1 MGVLDQI
8 TQMKKQGIREEDII
22 NDLQQQGIPPQK
34 INDALNQSQIKNA
47 VSNENNTEEYQ
58 PSMDNPEIPPPSPM
72 EESQGYYQQTQDISS
87 EQNYAPQQGDQAY
100 QSQYPQ
106 EYQGGYQEDTTG
118 SYSDTV
124 IEVSEQVFSEKIKK
138 VQKQIDELNEFKTL
152 SETKIKNNEK
162 SLKRIESILDK
173 LQIAILGK
181 IGSYG
186 KNLEGIRKEMSMMQ
200 DSFGKIINPI
210 LDKKVHHT
218 YPTQNLPNLHKASKK
233 RKTSRKK

>member
-22 NDLQQQGIPPQK
+22 SELQQQGVSPQK
-34 INDALNQSQIKNA
+34 INDALNQSQIKSA

-58 PSMDNPEIPPPSPM
+58 PSMDNPEIAPPSPM
-72 EESQGYYQQTQDISS
+72 GTSQGYYQQTQDIS
-87 EQNYAPQQGDQAY
+87 EQTYAPSQENQDYQA
-100 QSQYPQ
+100 QYPQ
-106 EYQGGYQEDTTG
+106 EGYENYGGYQEET
-118 SYSDTV
+118 SSNYSNTV

-138 VQKQIDELNEFKTL
+138 VQKQIDVLNEFKTL
-152 SETKIKNNEK
+152 SEMKIKSNEK

-173 LQIAILGK
+173 LQIAILEK

-210 LDKKVHHT
+210 LDKKIQHT
-218 YPTQNLPNLHKASKK
+218 TQTLPHLHKTSTK